1 MLLQTLSLK
10 HAHSHTIRN
19 SDFVELTASALKQ
32 RTRKNALLLDSS
44 FVVAGNLER
53 SFSQHCKMQH
63 CCSLVPRFIPA
74 FQCCTFQRAMLK
86 SWDGPGYEASIVIHP
101 SADMTTTTQWFHVQ
115 HRCLILFVVHI
126 GYRYTQDR

>member
-19 SDFVELTASALKQ
+19 NNLVELTASALKQ

-53 SFSQHCKMQH
+53 SFSQHCKIQH
-63 CCSLVPRFIPA
+63 CHTSLCRHDYHYTVVSCSAQMPNLV
-74 FQCCTFQRAMLK
+74 CCTYWLQVHARQIIMQL
-86 SWDGPGYEASIVIHP
+86 ASSSHASVPKWVCYYYPYSCIR
-101 SADMTTTTQWFHVQ
+101 F
-115 HRCLILFVVHI
+115 
-126 GYRYTQDR
+126 G